1 MQALKDH
8 RSTRLG
14 FPDLLNYA
22 SIIEDGIMLNKD
34 GSLTAGFFYEG
45 KDLAVMTDN
54 ERNYVSALTNAALN
68 GFGSEW
74 AIHVDAIRK
83 HSIDYPDINRSHFP
97 DPISKLIEL
106 ERIEQFKQEGS
117 HFESIYG
124 ITLTYL
130 PVKVTSSKIVDYIY
144 TEEGEYTKNT
154 SAEQALTIFKNAIT
168 EFYDRLSPILKLS
181 RMKGIKYEDELGQE
195 HIHDTLLQF
204 INYTICG
211 ESYPINLPP
220 CPMYIDTIIGGHEFW
235 TGVTPMIGG
244 KLISVVAIDGF
255 PSDSYNSILGE
266 LDKIDIQYRWNTRFV
281 FQDSVDAQKGLKQY
295 RKKWEQ
301 KVRGFFDQVL
311 NRQAT
316 SRSII
321 DKDAQSMVAETDNAI
336 AEASSGIVTYG
347 YYTSVIILM
356 SEDREV
362 LEQQTRRVK
371 SVINNLGFHARVE
384 TLNTVDAYLGSLPS
398 HVVQNLRR
406 PMINT
411 MNLAHL
417 LPLSSVW
424 AGAEICPCPFY
435 PKNSPPLLHADT
447 DGHTPFRLNL
457 HQDDLGHTLM
467 FGKTGAGKSTLLAL
481 MALQF
486 RRYENATVFAFDKG
500 CSLEPATRAVG
511 GQHFNIAG
519 DAANSDLFFAPLNHI
534 DDEKEFSWAFDW
546 VCNLIELQGVTLN
559 PEKRTTILEALRAV
573 QKSDSKTLT
582 DLEIS
587 MQNTELKEAL
597 AQYTINSALGQ
608 LFDSD
613 CDTANIGKWA
623 CFELEHLMERDE
635 RIKLPVLLYLFH
647 VIERALKGQPCMLI
661 LDEAWLML
669 GHPVF
674 KEKIREWLKVLR
686 KANCAVVLA
695 TQSLSDA
702 TKSGI
707 LDVLSESCATKI
719 FLPNQEANQEENI
732 AIYKMV
738 GCNTAEIDIISKM
751 IPKRQYFV
759 KGAGRRRI
767 ELSFRGVAL
776 AFCAASGKDDLK
788 RIRELEKEHGQFWPY
803 YWLQERGVQYEHLL
817 PPQAA

>member
-45 KDLAVMTDN
+45 KDLAVMTAN

-68 GFGSEW
+68 SFGSEW

-83 HSIDYPDINRSHFP
+83 HSIDYPNINRSHFP

-106 ERIEQFKQEGS
+106 ERMDQFKQEGS
-117 HFESIYG
+117 HFESVYG
-124 ITLTYL
+124 ITLTFL

-144 TEEGEYTKNT
+144 TEEGEQQKT
-154 SAEQALTIFKNAIT
+154 SIADQTLTTFKTAIS
-168 EFYDRLSPILKLS
+168 EFYDRLAPVLKLT
-181 RMKGIKYEDELGQE
+181 RMRGITYEDELGKS
-195 HIHDTLLQF
+195 HTHDTLLQF

-235 TGVTPMIGG
+235 SGVTPMIGN

-255 PSDSYNSILGE
+255 PSESYNSILGE

-281 FQDSVDAQKGLKQY
+281 FQDSVDAERGLKQY
-295 RKKWEQ
+295 RKKWQQ
-301 KVRGFFDQVL
+301 KIRGFFDQVI
-311 NRQAT
+311 NREAT
-316 SRSII
+316 AKSVINQ
-321 DKDAQSMVAETDNAI
+321 DAQTMVAETDCAI
-336 AEASSGIVTYG
+336 AESSSGIVSYG
-347 YYTSVIILM
+347 FYTSVVILM
-356 SEDREV
+356 HESKEV
-362 LEQQTRRVK
+362 LDQQTRAVK
-371 SVINNLGFHARVE
+371 SLINNLGFHARVE

-424 AGAEICPCPFY
+424 AGAEVCPCPFY

-457 HQDDLGHTLM
+457 HQSDLGHTLVL
-467 FGKTGAGKSTLLAL
+467 GPTGSGKSTLLAL

-486 RRYENATVFAFDKG
+486 RRYENSTVFAFDKG
-500 CSLEPATRAVG
+500 CSLEAATRAVG

-519 DAANSDLFFAPLNHI
+519 DDANSDLFFSPLALI
-534 DDEKEFSWAFDW
+534 EDESEFGWAYDW
-546 VCNLIELQGVTLN
+546 VCNLIELQGVTLT
-559 PEKRTTILEALRAV
+559 PEKRTKILEALRSV
-573 QKSDSKTLT
+573 QNSDVKSLT
-582 DLEIS
+582 ELEVS
-587 MQNTELKEAL
+587 LQSTDLKEAIG
-597 AQYTINSALGQ
+597 QYTCDSAMGHL
-608 LFDSD
+608 LDSESD
-613 CDTANIGKWA
+613 KAAIGNWA
-623 CFELEHLMERDE
+623 CFEIESLMERDD
-635 RIKLPVLLYLFH
+635 RVKLPVLLYLFH
-647 VIERALKGQPCMLI
+647 VVERALKGQPCMLI

-686 KANCAVVLA
+686 KANCCVVLA
-695 TQSLSDA
+695 TQSISDA
-702 TKSGI
+702 VKSGI
-707 LDVLSESCATKI
+707 LDVLSESCPTKI
-719 FLPNQEANQEENI
+719 FLPNVDANQEENI
-732 AIYKMV
+732 PVYKMV

-776 AFCAASGKDDLK
+776 SFCGASSKEDLK
-788 RIRELEKEHGQFWPY
+788 RIRELEKEHGELWAY

-817 PPQAA
+817 PQQAA